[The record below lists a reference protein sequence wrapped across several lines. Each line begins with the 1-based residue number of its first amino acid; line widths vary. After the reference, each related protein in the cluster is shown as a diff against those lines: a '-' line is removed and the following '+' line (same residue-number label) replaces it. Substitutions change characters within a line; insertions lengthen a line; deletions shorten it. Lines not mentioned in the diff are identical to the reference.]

1 MSQQQQ
7 QQEQQQQQHFCSRVT
22 VQQKSHD
29 DMQPCPAGTAR
40 AEFEERSRCF
50 QGHQRPVRNSHCVGQ
65 LANRKA
71 QSVGQDRSVS
81 ETAAITSSAQ
91 LFDFVVS

>member
-1 MSQQQQ
+1 
-7 QQEQQQQQHFCSRVT
+7 
-22 VQQKSHD
+22 
-29 DMQPCPAGTAR
+29 MQPRPAGTAR

-50 QGHQRPVRNSHCVGQ
+50 QGHQRPVRNSHCLGQ
-65 LANRKA
+65 LAHRKA

-81 ETAAITSSAQ
+81 ETAAITISAQ